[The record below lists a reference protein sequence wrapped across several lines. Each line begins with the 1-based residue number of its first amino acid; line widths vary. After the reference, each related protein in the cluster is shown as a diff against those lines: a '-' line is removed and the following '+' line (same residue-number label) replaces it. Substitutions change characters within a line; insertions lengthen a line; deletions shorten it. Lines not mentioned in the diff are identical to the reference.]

1 MEISVIKSVSL
12 AAAVAAV
19 VASAFLAGCSDEPPS
34 LVSREDVIS
43 KARAFND
50 AWVRGDVTALIPQCR
65 LPFRYKDKKRV
76 WASED
81 DLKLNLQ
88 KEVVRTQ
95 HLLKGLDQ
103 FEAFSRQDL
112 MDGKWPRAREIDAA
126 KRETEIREIGVEVG
140 GWIVR
145 VFAEG
150 KPGYTIV
157 FNADGVSQVRAQV
170 VDI

>member
-1 MEISVIKSVSL
+1 MEISVIKTVSV
-12 AAAVAAV
+12 ATAVLAV

-34 LVSREDVIS
+34 LVGRDDVLQ
-43 KARAFND
+43 KARAFHD
-50 AWVRGDVTALIPQCR
+50 AWDRGDVTTLLPLCR
-65 LPFRYKDKKRV
+65 LPFRYNDKKRV
-76 WASED
+76 WTTEG
-81 DLKLNLQ
+81 DLQLNLQ
-88 KEVVRTQ
+88 KEVGRTQ
-95 HLLKGLDQ
+95 HLVKGLDQ

-112 MDGKWPRAREIDAA
+112 MDGRWPRVRDVDAA
-126 KRETEIREIGVEVG
+126 KREAEIREAGVEVG

-150 KPGYTIV
+150 RPGYTIV